1 MIEIKNPQ
9 AIEEKS
15 MTIIKEEL
23 GELLCPPEEEA
34 IIKRVVHATADLE
47 FARLITIA
55 PGAVRKAVESL
66 KNGSNVVTDVSMVK
80 AGVNKRILSSLGAE
94 VKTYIGDQDVA
105 LAAKEKG
112 ITRSMM
118 AMRKAVRDKDNRIF
132 LIGNAPTA
140 LFELINLLR
149 AGQAELDL
157 IIGTPVGFVGAREAK
172 EELVKT
178 NFPYITVKGRKG
190 GSPVA
195 AAALNAILYLIREQW
210 G

>member
-1 MIEIKNPQ
+1 M
-9 AIEEKS
+9 A
-15 MTIIKEEL
+15 IIKEEL
-23 GELLCPPEEEA
+23 GELICPPEEEA
-34 IIKRVVHATADLE
+34 VIKRVVHATADFE

-55 PGAVRKAVESL
+55 PGAVKKAVSSL
-66 KNGSNVVTDVSMVK
+66 KKGSNVVTDVSMVK
-80 AGVNKRILSSLGAE
+80 AGVNKRILSALGAE

-118 AMRKAVRDKDNRIF
+118 AIRKAVRDKDNRIF

-149 AGQAELDL
+149 SGQAELDL

-172 EELVKT
+172 EELAKSK
-178 NFPYITVKGRKG
+178 FPYITVKGRKG

-195 AAALNAILYLIREQW
+195 AAAFNAILYLIQGQW
-210 G
+210 S